1 MEFQE
6 GMKRCNLGA
15 VIAAAYG
22 LSLSRVIESPT
33 DFALKR
39 LQKADKASVAVVS
52 MELACRHRG
61 HTVSPRRPMAQPTV
75 LMVS

>member
-33 DFALKR
+33 HFALKR
-39 LQKADKASVAVVS
+39 FQKTGKASVAVV
-52 MELACRHRG
+52 RG
-61 HTVSPRRPMAQPTV
+61 TK
-75 LMVS
+75 